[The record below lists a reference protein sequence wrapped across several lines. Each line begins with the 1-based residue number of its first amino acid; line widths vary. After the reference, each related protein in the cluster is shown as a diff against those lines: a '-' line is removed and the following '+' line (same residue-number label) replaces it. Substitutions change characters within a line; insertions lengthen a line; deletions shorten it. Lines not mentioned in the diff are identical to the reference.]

1 MKLDKIDPN
10 QKKKSKKGI
19 IIGTSTV
26 AALAIASICGCT
38 LLRGANNDVLKVAQ
52 HLVSGPVLQRALED
66 KKENDE
72 DWGESQTPTTIP
84 TVSKE
89 VAKQVETL
97 LDRLGFGFTKM
108 TTLDIS
114 ISDEDPTNLPD
125 NYEFATEIRG
135 TNEFIFLEG
144 VYCLSEN
151 IDITKKPERPEPYQ
165 GYNGNSGNTTLDDF
179 KNYPLDE
186 DGNPEEPYIGDY
198 YDIND
203 ATLMTPD
210 VMKEAYDD
218 WVEKGKPSD
227 YYYENEEVVEIL
239 KKFDRPY
246 KRYEHISE
254 NWEKYQAWMEWIT
267 ARNEWISAAYRG
279 EKFERPAP
287 DDVYDSYT
295 NFWVCIAKKALN
307 VSGVNIKNMDEDDI
321 NKVIEKLLAQIY
333 TGEVLDG
340 EFVERE
346 NVPDNLFKDI
356 LVWQFNGGNDN
367 DKPDIYSEI
376 DGLIDEFW
384 TPDTSGETVPG
395 VDGGSGGSGGGGSG
409 GSGGSGGETGGG
421 SGGET
426 GGGSGGEGG
435 SGGDGGEEKPD
446 ETTPLEVK
454 SLAITSP
461 LKSSIYKA
469 GQEIK
474 LKVTFS
480 KDIYATSKKVAITKA
495 TAPSLYISFVDET
508 NGQSSSDVASK
519 QATFESVSG
528 RNLVYTYKIAEGD
541 NGRLVLGQGDNFKGT
556 VYDESG
562 KMLLLTKIEE
572 MSETPI
578 VVADTISPSVQSI
591 EAVSE
596 ERSYQ
601 TGEEIEIKVTF
612 NEKVY
617 GNDSGVPLLTK
628 TVPKLNISFGDGK
641 VKNPEI
647 KTINESEHY
656 LIYRYIIQ
664 SDDRG
669 TLKVDPNQAFDG
681 SQNIYDSVG
690 NGTVLVAGPALTGSS
705 ISANADLAVV
715 TLNKTEL
722 TLDLNGTKEET
733 LVATTKPEGLEI
745 TWSVAD
751 DKVATVDSATG
762 KVTAVAIGET
772 TVTATAPD
780 GTTATC
786 KVVVK
791 DTTKGETKITLNKT
805 ELALDLSGTKEEQL
819 QVTIEPSDM
828 AVTWTSSNIKV
839 ATVDSK
845 TGKVTAVGV
854 GSATITVKAPDGTTA
869 SCKVTVTDSAP
880 TEIEPTGIEFLTV
893 NPSVI
898 LGRTSELQMQT
909 RLIPSN
915 CNTNMGITYESSNE
929 SVATIDPN
937 GKVTIKAVGT
947 TVITA
952 TTENG
957 KSVSTNL
964 TVIEMT
970 SENDVALGDVTGDT
984 KIDSSDLLA
993 MLRHVAVSSSS
1004 DIKAKHQDWLIQ
1016 GDTYAIADIDGNGRI
1031 DITDVL
1037 KLQRHIAYTKS
1048 EVVQQKH
1055 PDWEIKS
1062 DWVTVNA
1069 VEPVQES
1076 QENLQ
1081 IPEGQEEEKPVEN
1094 QEETNA
1100 NDEVTAEIYD
1110 VNYSEELEKNPKV
1123 LLSSKEEMDT
1133 YLQTVS
1139 ENENDMAMV
1148 TVMSDKYDEEYF
1160 KEKSL
1165 ALVYVVM
1172 PSEGVT
1178 VEYEGSSIQDNI
1190 ITVQYKVN
1198 ELEEGTVGATVMTAS
1213 FIVLEVDKDI
1223 TEIK

>member
-26 AALAIASICGCT
+26 AFLTIASICGCT
-38 LLRGANNDVLKVAQ
+38 LLRGADKDVLKVAQ

-66 KKENDE
+66 KKESDE
-72 DWGESQTPTTIP
+72 EEEGEASIMPD
-84 TVSKE
+84 VSSD
-89 VAKQVETL
+89 VIIQLETYL
-97 LDRLGFGFTKM
+97 SKLGFGYSASSLYGLSGFE
-108 TTLDIS
+108 DI
-114 ISDEDPTNLPD
+114 DYQ
-125 NYEFATEIRG
+125 YEFETEKDG
-135 TNEFIFLEG
+135 SNHFIYIEAI
-144 VYCLSEN
+144 YCLYN
-151 IDITKKPERPEPYQ
+151 DIDITDKPDRMEDPGRRPTVEYIKKDPVDGELFPSVYAKWEFQ
-165 GYNGNSGNTTLDDF
+165 GQEYITQSIYYN
-179 KNYPLDE
+179 P
-186 DGNPEEPYIGDY
+186 
-198 YDIND
+198 
-203 ATLMTPD
+203 MTPD
-210 VMKEAYDD
+210 VLDGSYEAAVKQLDELTSADIDKVYGEAHD
-218 WVEKGKPSD
+218 
-227 YYYENEEVVEIL
+227 
-239 KKFDRPY
+239 
-246 KRYEHISE
+246 
-254 NWEKYQAWMEWIT
+254 KYGEWFEWRK
-267 ARNEWISAAYRG
+267 ARNNWIAEMSQKGFFAEQEPG
-279 EKFERPAP
+279 EEFTK
-287 DDVYDSYT
+287 YT
-295 NFWVCIAKKALN
+295 RFWTIVAQRTLQGEGI
-307 VSGVNIKNMDEDDI
+307 GIEVNDFSEEGINDLIQLLYSQIWDEDGAERDETPNLLLEFMRWYANGKASEDAPI
-321 NKVIEKLLAQIY
+321 LYPPIEGI
-333 TGEVLDG
+333 
-340 EFVERE
+340 
-346 NVPDNLFKDI
+346 P
-356 LVWQFNGGNDN
+356 GG
-367 DKPDIYSEI
+367 S
-376 DGLIDEFW
+376 G
-384 TPDTSGETVPG
+384 GET
-395 VDGGSGGSGGGGSG
+395 GGGSGGDSGGSGG
-409 GSGGSGGETGGG
+409 GGSGGETGGG

-435 SGGDGGEEKPD
+435 SGGDGGEENPD
-446 ETTPLEVK
+446 DTTPLEVK

-461 LKSSIYKA
+461 LKSSIYRA

-480 KDIYATSKKVAITKA
+480 KDVYATAKKVAITKA
-495 TAPSLYISFVDET
+495 TAPSLYISFVDEA
-508 NGQSSSDVASK
+508 NGQNNSNVASK

-528 RNLVYTYKIAEGD
+528 RNLVYTYKVADGD

-591 EAVSE
+591 EAISE

-669 TLKVDPNQAFDG
+669 TLKVNPSEAFDG

-751 DKVATVDSATG
+751 DKVATVDSKTG

-791 DTTKGETKITLNKT
+791 DTTKGETKLTLNKT
-805 ELALDLSGTKEEQL
+805 QLELDLSGTKEEQL
-819 QVTIEPSDM
+819 KVTVEPTDM
-828 AVTWTSSNIKV
+828 EVTWTSSNIKV

-854 GSATITVKAPDGTTA
+854 GNATITARTQDGTTA
-869 SCKVTVTDSAP
+869 TCKVTVKDSAP

-898 LGRTSELQMQT
+898 LGRTEELQMQT
-909 RLIPSN
+909 RLTPSN
-915 CNTNMGITYESSNE
+915 CNTNTGITYESSNE
-929 SVATIDPN
+929 EVATIDPN

-964 TVIEMT
+964 TVIEKT
-970 SENDVALGDVTGDT
+970 SENTTALGDVTGDT
-984 KIDSSDLLA
+984 KIDSSDLLS
-993 MLRHVAVSSSS
+993 MLRHVAASASS
-1004 DIKAKHQDWLIQ
+1004 DIKSKHQDWLIQ
-1016 GDTYAIADIDGNGRI
+1016 GDSYVIADIDGNGRI

-1037 KLQRHIAYTKS
+1037 KLQRHIAFTKS
-1048 EVVQQKH
+1048 EVVQKNH

-1069 VEPVQES
+1069 IEPVQE
-1076 QENLQ
+1076 ELPEDLQ
-1081 IPEGQEEEKPVEN
+1081 APEEQEENPVEN
-1094 QEETNA
+1094 QEGTEN
-1100 NDEVTAEIYD
+1100 EITAEIYD
-1110 VNYSEELEKNPKV
+1110 VKYSQELEQNSKV
-1123 LLSSKEEMDT
+1123 VLSSKEDMDT
-1133 YLQTVS
+1133 YLQAILEDDKMTTVI
-1139 ENENDMAMV
+1139 NN
-1148 TVMSDKYDEEYF
+1148 KYDEEYF

-1172 PSEGVT
+1172 PSGGMT
-1178 VEYEGSSIQDNI
+1178 VEYEGSVIQDNT

-1198 ELEEGTVGATVMTAS
+1198 ELEEGMVGTAEMTAAC
-1213 FIVLEVDKDI
+1213 IVLEVDKDI
-1223 TEIK
+1223 TEIE

>member
-1 MKLDKIDPN
+1 MKLNKIDPN

-38 LLRGANNDVLKVAQ
+38 LLRGADKDVLKVAQ

-66 KKENDE
+66 KEENSGVNVKPDISP
-72 DWGESQTPTTIP
+72 DRVIQL
-84 TVSKE
+84 
-89 VAKQVETL
+89 ETYL
-97 LDRLGFGFTKM
+97 NRLGFGYSS
-108 TTLDIS
+108 LDAID
-114 ISDEDPTNLPD
+114 IFDWENMPID
-125 NYEFATEIRG
+125 YEFPIEQTG
-135 TNEFIFLEG
+135 SQDDFIYLESL
-144 VYCLSEN
+144 YCLYN
-151 IDITKKPERPEPYQ
+151 GIDITTKPEVSEDPGETPEYEIHQSEDSENPNKVYIYATVEYKGVTHSTN
-165 GYNGNSGNTTLDDF
+165 GYFAYKTGKDDG
-179 KNYPLDE
+179 LDE
-186 DGNPEEPYIGDY
+186 ILDSLAVAKAKVEGEAKAIIEDTYGKDKVKYNNWVTWRGNRNKWIK
-198 YDIND
+198 
-203 ATLMTPD
+203 TMS
-210 VMKEAYDD
+210 
-218 WVEKGKPSD
+218 EKGFLVRQDP
-227 YYYENEEVVEIL
+227 NEEYDQYSM
-239 KKFDRPY
+239 F
-246 KRYEHISE
+246 
-254 NWEKYQAWMEWIT
+254 WI
-267 ARNEWISAAYRG
+267 G
-279 EKFERPAP
+279 
-287 DDVYDSYT
+287 
-295 NFWVCIAKKALN
+295 IAQKALAGEGTGIEAGE
-307 VSGVNIKNMDEDDI
+307 VIDEDAVDDLI
-321 NKVIEKLLAQIY
+321 SLLYAQIY
-333 TGEVLDG
+333 DKDG
-340 EFVERE
+340 QERDQ
-346 NVPDNLFKDI
+346 VPNLLNDI
-356 LVWQFNGGNDN
+356 LHWQKNGSGDL
-367 DKPDIYSEI
+367 DRPLLESPDPDGAQIPVDPDMSGDEI
-376 DGLIDEFW
+376 
-384 TPDTSGETVPG
+384 PG
-395 VDGGSGGSGGGGSG
+395 IDGGSGGSGGSG
-409 GSGGSGGETGGG
+409 GGSGGETGGG

-461 LKSSIYKA
+461 LKSSIYRA

-480 KDIYATSKKVAITKA
+480 KDVYATAKKVAITKA
-495 TAPSLYISFVDET
+495 TAPSLYISFVDEA
-508 NGQSSSDVASK
+508 NGQNNSNVASK

-528 RNLVYTYKIAEGD
+528 RNLVYTYKVADGD

-786 KVVVK
+786 KVTVK
-791 DTTKGETKITLNKT
+791 DTTKGETKLTLNKT
-805 ELALDLSGTKEEQL
+805 QLELDLSGTKEEQL

-1148 TVMSDKYDEEYF
+1148 TAMSDKYDEEYF

>member
-66 KKENDE
+66 KKEDDDE

-97 LDRLGFGFTKM
+97 LDRLGFGFSRM
-108 TTLDIS
+108 TTIDIS
-114 ISDEDPTNLPD
+114 LNDVDATNLPD
-125 NYEFATEIRG
+125 NYEFATEKNG
-135 TNEFIFLEG
+135 SNNFIYLEG
-144 VYCLSEN
+144 VYCLAEN

-186 DGNPEEPYIGDY
+186 DGNPKEPNIEDY
-198 YDIND
+198 YDYLVGLNPEQVRE
-203 ATLMTPD
+203 M
-210 VMKEAYDD
+210 YDD
-218 WVEKGKPSD
+218 WVEAGRPDDEGWDDKTMKIFK
-227 YYYENEEVVEIL
+227 E
-239 KKFDRPY
+239 FDRVY
-246 KRYEHISE
+246 VRYTYINE

-279 EKFERPAP
+279 ERFDRTDP
-287 DDVYDSYT
+287 DDVYDGYT
-295 NFWVCIAKKALN
+295 NFWVCIAQKALN
-307 VSGVNIKNMDEDDI
+307 VSGVNIKNMDEDDV
-321 NKVIEKLLAQIY
+321 NKVIEKLLAQVY

-346 NVPDNLFKDI
+346 NISPNLFRDI
-356 LVWQFNGGNDN
+356 LLWQFNGANDN
-367 DKPDIYSEI
+367 NKPNIYSEI

-395 VDGGSGGSGGGGSG
+395 VDGGDSGGSGGGGSG
-409 GSGGSGGETGGG
+409 GGSGGETGGG

-461 LKSSIYKA
+461 LKSSIYRA

-480 KDIYATSKKVAITKA
+480 KNIYATAKKVAITKA
-495 TAPSLYISFVDET
+495 TAPSLYISFVDEA
-508 NGQSSSDVASK
+508 NGQTNSNVASK

-591 EAVSE
+591 EAISE

-612 NEKVY
+612 TEKVY
-617 GNDSGVPLLTK
+617 GNDSRVPLLTK

-641 VKNPEI
+641 VKNPTI

-656 LIYRYIIQ
+656 LVYRYIIQ

-669 TLKVDPNQAFDG
+669 TLKVNPAQAFDG

-690 NGTVLVAGPALTGSS
+690 NGTVLVAGPALTGSN

-715 TLNKTEL
+715 TLNKTEI

-733 LVATTKPEGLEI
+733 LVATTKPEGLEL

-751 DKVATVDSATG
+751 DKVATVDSKTG

-772 TVTATAPD
+772 IVTATAPD

-786 KVVVK
+786 KVTVK
-791 DTTKGETKITLNKT
+791 DTTKGETKLTLNKT
-805 ELALDLSGTKEEQL
+805 QLELDLSGTKEEQL
-819 QVTIEPSDM
+819 KATVEPTDM
-828 AVTWTSSNIKV
+828 EVTWTSSNIKV

-854 GSATITVKAPDGTTA
+854 GSATITAKAQDGTTA

-893 NPSVI
+893 NPSVV

-937 GKVTIKAVGT
+937 GKVTIKVVGT

-1081 IPEGQEEEKPVEN
+1081 VPEGQEEEKPGEN

-1148 TVMSDKYDEEYF
+1148 TAMSDKYDEEYF

>member
-38 LLRGANNDVLKVAQ
+38 LLRSANNDVLKVAQ

-66 KKENDE
+66 KKEDDDE

-97 LDRLGFGFTKM
+97 LDRLGFGFSKM
-108 TTLDIS
+108 ASINNDTYVN
-114 ISDEDPTNLPD
+114 ISDD
-125 NYEFATEIRG
+125 YEFLTEKNG
-135 TNEFIFLEG
+135 ADHFIYIEG
-144 VYCLSEN
+144 IYCLSAG
-151 IDITKKPERPEPYQ
+151 IDITKKPKRPEPYK
-165 GYNGNSGNTTLDDF
+165 GENKDNKSLDDF
-179 KNYPLDE
+179 KNYPLTDSEKPQKPDIEKEIE
-186 DGNPEEPYIGDY
+186 DYCSIEDRFSPWDSETIQR
-198 YDIND
+198 
-203 ATLMTPD
+203 
-210 VMKEAYDD
+210 VYDD
-218 WVEKGKPSD
+218 WIALGRPSGP
-227 YYYENEEVVEIL
+227 YANYMSITVSKSVTEAF
-239 KKFDRPY
+239 KKYD
-246 KRYEHISE
+246 KVI
-254 NWEKYQAWMEWIT
+254 EKYEYINEHWEEYEKWMEWIT
-267 ARNEWISAAYRG
+267 SRNQWIRDAAKG
-279 EKFERPAP
+279 KKFEVQEP
-287 DDVYDSYT
+287 DDIYDTYT
-295 NFWVCIAKKALN
+295 NFWVCMAKKALN
-307 VSGVNIKNMDEDDI
+307 VSGVNIKNMDEDDV
-321 NKVIEKLLAQIY
+321 NKVIEKLLAQVY

-346 NVPDNLFKDI
+346 NVPADLFRDI
-356 LVWQFNGGNDN
+356 LEWQYNGAGESS
-367 DKPDIYSEI
+367 KPPIYSEI

-384 TPDTSGETVPG
+384 SPDTSGEEIPG
-395 VDGGSGGSGGGGSG
+395 LDDDGSGDSGGGGSGGGGSG
-409 GSGGSGGETGGG
+409 GGSGGETGGG

-591 EAVSE
+591 EAISE

-612 NEKVY
+612 TEKVY

-641 VKNPEI
+641 VKNPTI

-656 LIYRYIIQ
+656 LVYRYVIQ

-669 TLKVDPNQAFDG
+669 TLKIDPTQAFDG

-715 TLNKTEL
+715 TLNKTEI

-733 LVATTKPEGLEI
+733 LVATTKPEGLEL

-751 DKVATVDSATG
+751 DKVATVDSKTG

-786 KVVVK
+786 KVTVK
-791 DTTKGETKITLNKT
+791 DTTKGETILTLDKT
-805 ELALDLSGTKEEQL
+805 QLELDLSGTKEQQL
-819 QVTIEPSDM
+819 KATVQPTDM
-828 AVTWTSSNIKV
+828 EVIWTSSNIKV

-854 GSATITVKAPDGTTA
+854 GNATITARTQDGTTA
-869 SCKVTVTDSAP
+869 TCKVTVTDSAP

-898 LGRTSELQMQT
+898 LGRTEELQMQT

-929 SVATIDPN
+929 EVATIDPN

-957 KSVSTNL
+957 KNVSTNL
-964 TVIEMT
+964 TVIEKT
-970 SENDVALGDVTGDT
+970 SEDSIALGDVTGDT
-984 KIDSSDLLA
+984 QIDSSDLIS
-993 MLRHVAVSSSS
+993 MLRHVAASASS
-1004 DIKAKHQDWLIQ
+1004 DIKSKHQDWLIQ
-1016 GDTYAIADIDGNGRI
+1016 GDAYAIADIDGNGRI

-1037 KLQRHIAYTKS
+1037 KLQRHIAFTKS
-1048 EVVQQKH
+1048 EVVQQNH

-1062 DWVTVNA
+1062 DWVTATVNA
-1069 VEPVQES
+1069 TEPIKE
-1076 QENLQ
+1076 EL
-1081 IPEGQEEEKPVEN
+1081 PEDKQVPEEQEELPEDKQAPEEQEKLPVDKQEPEEKEENPVEN
-1094 QEETNA
+1094 QDGTEN
-1100 NDEVTAEIYD
+1100 EISTQIND
-1110 VNYSEELEKNPKV
+1110 VNHS
-1123 LLSSKEEMDT
+1123 
-1133 YLQTVS
+1133 Q
-1139 ENENDMAMV
+1139 ENKA
-1148 TVMSDKYDEEYF
+1148 
-1160 KEKSL
+1160 
-1165 ALVYVVM
+1165 
-1172 PSEGVT
+1172 
-1178 VEYEGSSIQDNI
+1178 
-1190 ITVQYKVN
+1190 
-1198 ELEEGTVGATVMTAS
+1198 
-1213 FIVLEVDKDI
+1213 I
-1223 TEIK
+1223 TEVE

>member
-307 VSGVNIKNMDEDDI
+307 VSGVNIKNMDEDDV

-435 SGGDGGEEKPD
+435 SGGDGGEENPD
-446 ETTPLEVK
+446 DTTPLEVK

-461 LKSSIYKA
+461 LKSSIYRA

-495 TAPSLYISFVDET
+495 TAPSLYISFVDEA
-508 NGQSSSDVASK
+508 NGQNNSNVASK

-528 RNLVYTYKIAEGD
+528 RNLVYTYKVADGD

-690 NGTVLVAGPALTGSS
+690 NGTVLVAGPALTGNA
-705 ISANADLAVV
+705 ISANADLAII

-733 LVATTKPEGLEI
+733 LVATTKPEGLEL

-751 DKVATVDSATG
+751 EKVATVDSKTG
-762 KVTAVAIGET
+762 KITAVAIGET
-772 TVTATAPD
+772 TVTAKAAD

-854 GSATITVKAPDGTTA
+854 GSATITVKAQDGTTA

-1069 VEPVQES
+1069 VEPVQE
-1076 QENLQ
+1076 
-1081 IPEGQEEEKPVEN
+1081 EEKPGEN

-1148 TVMSDKYDEEYF
+1148 TAMSDKYDEEYF

>member
-26 AALAIASICGCT
+26 AVLTIASICGCT

-66 KKENDE
+66 KKEEDDENEND
-72 DWGESQTPTTIP
+72 
-84 TVSKE
+84 
-89 VAKQVETL
+89 
-97 LDRLGFGFTKM
+97 
-108 TTLDIS
+108 
-114 ISDEDPTNLPD
+114 
-125 NYEFATEIRG
+125 
-135 TNEFIFLEG
+135 
-144 VYCLSEN
+144 
-151 IDITKKPERPEPYQ
+151 
-165 GYNGNSGNTTLDDF
+165 
-179 KNYPLDE
+179 
-186 DGNPEEPYIGDY
+186 DY
-198 YDIND
+198 
-203 ATLMTPD
+203 LTPD
-210 VMKEAYDD
+210 VKPDLSKDQIVQLESYLSRLGYGYSNKNSLIDGVPSNMDTSFEFPGDKDNKTGKAEQLYMLWNGKTIDD
-218 WVEKGKPSD
+218 RPD
-227 YYYENEEVVEIL
+227 YYENMEDKIEPVITEEFVKLETKEEL
-239 KKFDRPY
+239 EYWHAKFYFVDFPSGKTVSSSITAEDKDSAIRVAKEELQEKCEEAH
-246 KRYEHISE
+246 KRYEEAKKDYEEWSE
-254 NWEKYQAWMEWIT
+254 WRTERNQWLMDNYDKGFFTSKEPGDEWTDYTRFWTKVALKSIGGVLENADGLT
-267 ARNEWISAAYRG
+267 SESVNELLTWLHAQLYDS
-279 EKFERPAP
+279 
-287 DDVYDSYT
+287 DDVELPERDLLREMLDWIADGDQDNIPQINSPVDGSQVPVDMDSS
-295 NFWVCIAKKALN
+295 AGE
-307 VSGVNIKNMDEDDI
+307 SG
-321 NKVIEKLLAQIY
+321 
-333 TGEVLDG
+333 G
-340 EFVERE
+340 
-346 NVPDNLFKDI
+346 
-356 LVWQFNGGNDN
+356 
-367 DKPDIYSEI
+367 
-376 DGLIDEFW
+376 
-384 TPDTSGETVPG
+384 
-395 VDGGSGGSGGGGSG
+395 GGSGGSGGGGSG

-461 LKSSIYKA
+461 LKSSIYRA

-480 KDIYATSKKVAITKA
+480 KDVYATAKKVAITKA
-495 TAPSLYISFVDET
+495 TAPSLYISFVDEA
-508 NGQSSSDVASK
+508 NGQNNSNVASK

-528 RNLVYTYKIAEGD
+528 RNLVYTYKVADGD

-1081 IPEGQEEEKPVEN
+1081 VPEGQEEEKPGEN

-1148 TVMSDKYDEEYF
+1148 TAMSDKYDEEYF

>member
-66 KKENDE
+66 KKESE
-72 DWGESQTPTTIP
+72 EEGEASIMPD
-84 TVSKE
+84 VSSD
-89 VAKQVETL
+89 VIIQLETYL
-97 LDRLGFGFTKM
+97 SKLGFGYSASSLYGLSGFE
-108 TTLDIS
+108 DI
-114 ISDEDPTNLPD
+114 DYQ
-125 NYEFATEIRG
+125 YEFETEKDDS
-135 TNEFIFLEG
+135 NHFIYIEAI
-144 VYCLSEN
+144 YCLYN
-151 IDITKKPERPEPYQ
+151 DIDITDKPDRMEDPGRRPTVEYIKKDPVDGELFPSVYAKWEFQ
-165 GYNGNSGNTTLDDF
+165 GQEYITQSIYYN
-179 KNYPLDE
+179 P
-186 DGNPEEPYIGDY
+186 
-198 YDIND
+198 
-203 ATLMTPD
+203 MTPD
-210 VMKEAYDD
+210 VLDGSYEAAVKQLDELTSADIDKVYGEAHD
-218 WVEKGKPSD
+218 
-227 YYYENEEVVEIL
+227 
-239 KKFDRPY
+239 
-246 KRYEHISE
+246 
-254 NWEKYQAWMEWIT
+254 KYGEWFEWRK
-267 ARNEWISAAYRG
+267 ARNSWIAEMSQKGFFTEQEPG
-279 EKFERPAP
+279 EEFTK
-287 DDVYDSYT
+287 YT
-295 NFWVCIAKKALN
+295 RFWTIVAQRTLQGE
-307 VSGVNIKNMDEDDI
+307 GVGIEVNDFSKEGINDLIQLLYSQIWDEDGAERDGTPNLLLEFMRWYANGKASEDAPI
-321 NKVIEKLLAQIY
+321 LYPPIEGI
-333 TGEVLDG
+333 
-340 EFVERE
+340 
-346 NVPDNLFKDI
+346 P
-356 LVWQFNGGNDN
+356 GG
-367 DKPDIYSEI
+367 S
-376 DGLIDEFW
+376 G
-384 TPDTSGETVPG
+384 GETG
-395 VDGGSGGSGGGGSG
+395 GGSGGEGGSGGGGSG
-409 GSGGSGGETGGG
+409 GGSGGETGGG

-495 TAPSLYISFVDET
+495 TAPSLYISFVDEA

-591 EAVSE
+591 EAISE

-612 NEKVY
+612 TEKVY

-656 LIYRYIIQ
+656 LVYRYIIQ

-669 TLKVDPNQAFDG
+669 TLKVNPNQAFDG

-715 TLNKTEL
+715 TLNKTEI

-733 LVATTKPEGLEI
+733 LVATTKPEGLEL

-751 DKVATVDSATG
+751 NKVATVDSKTG

-786 KVVVK
+786 KVTVK
-791 DTTKGETKITLNKT
+791 DTTKGETTLTLNKT
-805 ELALDLSGTKEEQL
+805 QLELDLSGTKEEQL
-819 QVTIEPSDM
+819 KATVQPTDM
-828 AVTWTSSNIKV
+828 EVTWTSSNIKV

-854 GSATITVKAPDGTTA
+854 GNATITARTQDGTTA
-869 SCKVTVTDSAP
+869 TCKVTVTDSAP

-898 LGRTSELQMQT
+898 LGRTEELQMQT

-929 SVATIDPN
+929 EVATIDPN

-957 KSVSTNL
+957 KTVSTNL
-964 TVIEMT
+964 TVIEKT
-970 SENDVALGDVTGDT
+970 SEDSIALGDVTGDT
-984 KIDSSDLLA
+984 QIDSSDLIS
-993 MLRHVAVSSSS
+993 MLRHVAASASS
-1004 DIKAKHQDWLIQ
+1004 DIKSKHQDWLIQ
-1016 GDTYAIADIDGNGRI
+1016 GDAYAIADIDGNGRI

-1037 KLQRHIAYTKS
+1037 KLQRHIAFTKS
-1048 EVVQQKH
+1048 EVVQQNH

-1062 DWVTVNA
+1062 DLVTVNA
-1069 VEPVQES
+1069 TEPIKE
-1076 QENLQ
+1076 EL
-1081 IPEGQEEEKPVEN
+1081 PEDKQVPEEQEELSEDKQVPEE
-1094 QEETNA
+1094 QEELTEDKQDPEEHEENPVK
-1100 NDEVTAEIYD
+1100 NQDGTENEIPTQIND
-1110 VNYSEELEKNPKV
+1110 VNYS
-1123 LLSSKEEMDT
+1123 
-1133 YLQTVS
+1133 Q
-1139 ENENDMAMV
+1139 ENEN
-1148 TVMSDKYDEEYF
+1148 
-1160 KEKSL
+1160 
-1165 ALVYVVM
+1165 
-1172 PSEGVT
+1172 
-1178 VEYEGSSIQDNI
+1178 
-1190 ITVQYKVN
+1190 
-1198 ELEEGTVGATVMTAS
+1198 
-1213 FIVLEVDKDI
+1213 I
-1223 TEIK
+1223 TEVE

>member
-26 AALAIASICGCT
+26 AVLTIASICGCT
-38 LLRGANNDVLKVAQ
+38 LLRGADKDVLKVAQ

-66 KKENDE
+66 KEENSGVNVKPDISP
-72 DWGESQTPTTIP
+72 DRVIQL
-84 TVSKE
+84 
-89 VAKQVETL
+89 ETYL
-97 LDRLGFGFTKM
+97 NRLGFGYSS
-108 TTLDIS
+108 LDAID
-114 ISDEDPTNLPD
+114 IFDWENMPID
-125 NYEFATEIRG
+125 YEFPIEQTG
-135 TNEFIFLEG
+135 SQDDFIYLESL
-144 VYCLSEN
+144 YCLYN
-151 IDITKKPERPEPYQ
+151 GIDITTKPEVSEDPGAQPQPQIHQDEVPPDSNVFTVYATWEYKGEEYSTDKYICRTDTTDSWNDVATIISKVQTEALEKIEATYGEDKIQ
-165 GYNGNSGNTTLDDF
+165 YNNWVTWRGNRNKWIKTMSERGFLVRQD
-179 KNYPLDE
+179 PDE
-186 DGNPEEPYIGDY
+186 EYDQYSMFWIG
-198 YDIND
+198 
-203 ATLMTPD
+203 
-210 VMKEAYDD
+210 
-218 WVEKGKPSD
+218 
-227 YYYENEEVVEIL
+227 
-239 KKFDRPY
+239 
-246 KRYEHISE
+246 
-254 NWEKYQAWMEWIT
+254 
-267 ARNEWISAAYRG
+267 
-279 EKFERPAP
+279 
-287 DDVYDSYT
+287 
-295 NFWVCIAKKALN
+295 IAQKALAGEGTGIEAGE
-307 VSGVNIKNMDEDDI
+307 VIDENAVDDLI
-321 NKVIEKLLAQIY
+321 SLLYAQIY
-333 TGEVLDG
+333 DKDG
-340 EFVERE
+340 VERDQ
-346 NVPDNLFKDI
+346 VPNLLNNI
-356 LVWQFNGGNDN
+356 LHWQKNGSEDL
-367 DKPDIYSEI
+367 DRPLLESPDPDGSQIPVDPDMSGDEI
-376 DGLIDEFW
+376 
-384 TPDTSGETVPG
+384 PG
-395 VDGGSGGSGGGGSG
+395 IDGGSGGSGGSG
-409 GSGGSGGETGGG
+409 GGSGGETGGG

-461 LKSSIYKA
+461 LKSSIYRA

-480 KDIYATSKKVAITKA
+480 KDVYATAKKVAITKA
-495 TAPSLYISFVDET
+495 TAPSLYISFVDEA
-508 NGQSSSDVASK
+508 NGQNNSNVASK

-528 RNLVYTYKIAEGD
+528 RNLVYTYKVADGD

-591 EAVSE
+591 EAISE

-669 TLKVDPNQAFDG
+669 TLKVNPSEAFDG

-751 DKVATVDSATG
+751 DKVATVDSKTG

-791 DTTKGETKITLNKT
+791 DTTKGETKLTLNKT
-805 ELALDLSGTKEEQL
+805 QLELDLSGTKEEQL
-819 QVTIEPSDM
+819 KATVEPTDM
-828 AVTWTSSNIKV
+828 EVTWTSSNIKV

-854 GSATITVKAPDGTTA
+854 GNATITARTQDGTTA
-869 SCKVTVTDSAP
+869 TCKVTVKDSAP

-898 LGRTSELQMQT
+898 LGRTEELQMQT
-909 RLIPSN
+909 RLTPSN
-915 CNTNMGITYESSNE
+915 CNTNTGITYESSNE
-929 SVATIDPN
+929 EVATIDPN

-964 TVIEMT
+964 TVIEKT
-970 SENDVALGDVTGDT
+970 SENTTALGDVTGDT
-984 KIDSSDLLA
+984 KIDSSDLLS
-993 MLRHVAVSSSS
+993 MLRHVAASASS
-1004 DIKAKHQDWLIQ
+1004 DIKSKHQDWLIQ
-1016 GDTYAIADIDGNGRI
+1016 GDSYVIADIDGNGRI

-1037 KLQRHIAYTKS
+1037 KLQRHIAFTKS
-1048 EVVQQKH
+1048 EVVQKNH

-1069 VEPVQES
+1069 IEPVQE
-1076 QENLQ
+1076 ELPEDLQ
-1081 IPEGQEEEKPVEN
+1081 APGEQEENPVEN
-1094 QEETNA
+1094 QEGTEN
-1100 NDEVTAEIYD
+1100 EITAEIYD
-1110 VNYSEELEKNPKV
+1110 VKYSQELEQNSKV
-1123 LLSSKEEMDT
+1123 VLSSKEDMDT
-1133 YLQTVS
+1133 YLQAILEDDKMTTVI
-1139 ENENDMAMV
+1139 NN
-1148 TVMSDKYDEEYF
+1148 KYDEEYF

-1172 PSEGVT
+1172 PSGGMT
-1178 VEYEGSSIQDNI
+1178 VEYEGSVIQDNT

-1198 ELEEGTVGATVMTAS
+1198 ELEEGMVGTAEMTAAY
-1213 FIVLEVDKDI
+1213 IVLEVDKDI
-1223 TEIK
+1223 TEIE

>member
-26 AALAIASICGCT
+26 AVLTIASICGCT
-38 LLRGANNDVLKVAQ
+38 LLRGADKDVLKVAQ

-66 KKENDE
+66 KEENSGVNVKPDISP
-72 DWGESQTPTTIP
+72 DRVIQL
-84 TVSKE
+84 
-89 VAKQVETL
+89 ETYL
-97 LDRLGFGFTKM
+97 NRLGFGYSS
-108 TTLDIS
+108 LDAID
-114 ISDEDPTNLPD
+114 IFDWENMPID
-125 NYEFATEIRG
+125 YEFPIEQTG
-135 TNEFIFLEG
+135 SQDDFIYLESL
-144 VYCLSEN
+144 YCLYN
-151 IDITKKPERPEPYQ
+151 GIDITTKPEVSEDPGAQPQPQIHQDEVSPDSNVFTVYATWEYKGEEYSTDKYICRTDTTDSWNDVATIISKVQTEALEKIEATYGKDKIQ
-165 GYNGNSGNTTLDDF
+165 YNNWVTWRGNRNKWIKTMSERGFLVRQD
-179 KNYPLDE
+179 PDE
-186 DGNPEEPYIGDY
+186 EYDQYSMFWIG
-198 YDIND
+198 
-203 ATLMTPD
+203 
-210 VMKEAYDD
+210 
-218 WVEKGKPSD
+218 
-227 YYYENEEVVEIL
+227 
-239 KKFDRPY
+239 
-246 KRYEHISE
+246 
-254 NWEKYQAWMEWIT
+254 
-267 ARNEWISAAYRG
+267 
-279 EKFERPAP
+279 
-287 DDVYDSYT
+287 
-295 NFWVCIAKKALN
+295 IAQKALAGEGTGIEAGE
-307 VSGVNIKNMDEDDI
+307 VIDENTVDDLI
-321 NKVIEKLLAQIY
+321 SLLYAQIY
-333 TGEVLDG
+333 DKDG
-340 EFVERE
+340 VERDQ
-346 NVPDNLFKDI
+346 VPNLLNNI
-356 LVWQFNGGNDN
+356 LHWQKNGSEDL
-367 DKPDIYSEI
+367 DRPLLESPDPDGSQIPVDPDMSGDEI
-376 DGLIDEFW
+376 PGIDDG
-384 TPDTSGETVPG
+384 S
-395 VDGGSGGSGGGGSG
+395 GGSGGSGGGGSG
-409 GSGGSGGETGGG
+409 GGSGGETGGG

-426 GGGSGGEGG
+426 GGG

-461 LKSSIYKA
+461 LKSSIYRA

-495 TAPSLYISFVDET
+495 TAPSLYISFVDEA
-508 NGQSSSDVASK
+508 NGQNNSNVASK

-528 RNLVYTYKIAEGD
+528 RNLIYTYKVADGD

-690 NGTVLVAGPALTGSS
+690 NGTVLVAGPALTGNA
-705 ISANADLAVV
+705 ISANADLAII

-733 LVATTKPEGLEI
+733 LVATTKPEGLEL

-751 DKVATVDSATG
+751 EKVATVDSKTG
-762 KVTAVAIGET
+762 KITAVAIGET
-772 TVTATAPD
+772 TVTAKAAD

-854 GSATITVKAPDGTTA
+854 GSATITVKAQDGTTA

-1081 IPEGQEEEKPVEN
+1081 VPEGQEEEKPGEN

-1148 TVMSDKYDEEYF
+1148 TAMSDKYDEEYF

>member
-10 QKKKSKKGI
+10 QKKKSRKGI

-26 AALAIASICGCT
+26 AVLAIASICGCT
-38 LLRGANNDVLKVAQ
+38 FLRSANNDVLKVAQ
-52 HLVSGPVLQRALED
+52 HLVSGPVLQRALEE
-66 KKENDE
+66 KKDNDE
-72 DWGESQTPTTIP
+72 DES
-84 TVSKE
+84 
-89 VAKQVETL
+89 
-97 LDRLGFGFTKM
+97 D
-108 TTLDIS
+108 
-114 ISDEDPTNLPD
+114 
-125 NYEFATEIRG
+125 
-135 TNEFIFLEG
+135 
-144 VYCLSEN
+144 
-151 IDITKKPERPEPYQ
+151 
-165 GYNGNSGNTTLDDF
+165 GYL
-179 KNYPLDE
+179 
-186 DGNPEEPYIGDY
+186 
-198 YDIND
+198 
-203 ATLMTPD
+203 TPD
-210 VMKEAYDD
+210 VKPDLSKDQIVQLESYLSRLGYGYSNKNSLIDGVPSNMNTLFEFPGDKDN
-218 WVEKGKPSD
+218 KTGKAEQL
-227 YYYENEEVVEIL
+227 YMLWNGKTIE
-239 KKFDRPY
+239 DRPKY
-246 KRYEHISE
+246 EENPLFKVEPVVTINYVELIEGDIGPYCYRAQASFVDFPSGNEIFSGEVIGYSKEDATEKAKEVIQEKYEEAHERYEEAKKDYEKWSE
-254 NWEKYQAWMEWIT
+254 WRSERNQWLMDNYDKGFFTSKEPGDEWTDYTRFWTKVALKSIGGVLENADGIT
-267 ARNEWISAAYRG
+267 SESVNELLTWLHAQLYDS
-279 EKFERPAP
+279 
-287 DDVYDSYT
+287 DDVELPERDLLREMLDWIADGDQDNIPQINSPVDGSQVPVDMDSS
-295 NFWVCIAKKALN
+295 AGE
-307 VSGVNIKNMDEDDI
+307 SG
-321 NKVIEKLLAQIY
+321 
-333 TGEVLDG
+333 G
-340 EFVERE
+340 
-346 NVPDNLFKDI
+346 
-356 LVWQFNGGNDN
+356 
-367 DKPDIYSEI
+367 
-376 DGLIDEFW
+376 
-384 TPDTSGETVPG
+384 
-395 VDGGSGGSGGGGSG
+395 GGSGGSGGGGSG

-480 KDIYATSKKVAITKA
+480 KDVYATAKKVAITKA
-495 TAPSLYISFVDET
+495 TAPSLYISFVDEA
-508 NGQSSSDVASK
+508 NGQNNSNVASK

-528 RNLVYTYKIAEGD
+528 RNLVYTYKVADGD

-591 EAVSE
+591 EAISE

-612 NEKVY
+612 SEKVY

-669 TLKVDPNQAFDG
+669 TLKVNPSEAFDG

-751 DKVATVDSATG
+751 DKVATVDSKTG

-791 DTTKGETKITLNKT
+791 DTTKGETKLTLNKT
-805 ELALDLSGTKEEQL
+805 QLELDLSGTKEEQL
-819 QVTIEPSDM
+819 KATVEPTDM
-828 AVTWTSSNIKV
+828 EVTWTSSNIKV

-854 GSATITVKAPDGTTA
+854 GNATITARTQDGTTA
-869 SCKVTVTDSAP
+869 TCKVTVKDSAP

-898 LGRTSELQMQT
+898 LGRTEELQMQT
-909 RLIPSN
+909 RLTPSN
-915 CNTNMGITYESSNE
+915 CNTNTGITYESSNE
-929 SVATIDPN
+929 EVATIDPN

-964 TVIEMT
+964 TVIEKT
-970 SENDVALGDVTGDT
+970 SENTTALGDVTGDT
-984 KIDSSDLLA
+984 KIDSSDLLS
-993 MLRHVAVSSSS
+993 MLRHVAASASS
-1004 DIKAKHQDWLIQ
+1004 DIKSKHQDWLIQ
-1016 GDTYAIADIDGNGRI
+1016 GDSYVIADIDGNGRI

-1037 KLQRHIAYTKS
+1037 KLQRHIAFTKS
-1048 EVVQQKH
+1048 EVVQKNH

-1069 VEPVQES
+1069 IEPVQE
-1076 QENLQ
+1076 ELPEDLQ
-1081 IPEGQEEEKPVEN
+1081 APEEQEENPVEN
-1094 QEETNA
+1094 QEGTEN
-1100 NDEVTAEIYD
+1100 EITAEIYD
-1110 VNYSEELEKNPKV
+1110 VKYSQELEQNSKV
-1123 LLSSKEEMDT
+1123 VLSSKEDMDT
-1133 YLQTVS
+1133 YLQAILEDDKMTTVI
-1139 ENENDMAMV
+1139 NN
-1148 TVMSDKYDEEYF
+1148 KYDEEYF

-1172 PSEGVT
+1172 PSGGMT
-1178 VEYEGSSIQDNI
+1178 VEYEGSVIQDNT

-1198 ELEEGTVGATVMTAS
+1198 ELEEGMVGTAEMTAAC
-1213 FIVLEVDKDI
+1213 IVLEVDKDI
-1223 TEIK
+1223 TEIE

>member
-151 IDITKKPERPEPYQ
+151 IDITEKPERVDSSSEPKIE
-165 GYNGNSGNTTLDDF
+165 YNTYMN
-179 KNYPLDE
+179 E
-186 DGNPEEPYIGDY
+186 DGSPGGYVVASFWGYLKGGNKSYVSSSKIYFG
-198 YDIND
+198 
-203 ATLMTPD
+203 D
-210 VMKEAYDD
+210 VMLDPGVIENVTEEEAKEKA
-218 WVEKGKPSD
+218 KA
-227 YYYENEEVVEIL
+227 EIQ
-239 KKFDRPY
+239 
-246 KRYEHISE
+246 
-254 NWEKYQAWMEWIT
+254 EKYDENLKEYTEDFDKWQSWIKS
-267 ARNEWISAAYRG
+267 RNEWISAAYRG

-307 VSGVNIKNMDEDDI
+307 VSGVNIKNMDEDDV
-321 NKVIEKLLAQIY
+321 NKVIEKLLAQVY

-346 NVPDNLFKDI
+346 NVPDNLFRDI
-356 LVWQFNGGNDN
+356 LVWQFNGASDN
-367 DKPDIYSEI
+367 DKPDIYSEV
-376 DGLIDEFW
+376 DGLLDQFW

-435 SGGDGGEEKPD
+435 SGGDGGEENPD
-446 ETTPLEVK
+446 DTTPLEVK

-461 LKSSIYKA
+461 LKSSIYRA

-591 EAVSE
+591 EAISE

-612 NEKVY
+612 TEKVY

-664 SDDRG
+664 EDDRG
-669 TLKVDPNQAFDG
+669 TLKINPSEAFDG

-690 NGTVLVAGPALTGSS
+690 NGTVLVAGPDLTGSS
-705 ISANADLAVV
+705 ISANADLAII

-780 GTTATC
+780 GTTASC
-786 KVVVK
+786 KVIVK

-854 GSATITVKAPDGTTA
+854 GSATITVKAQDGTTA

-1081 IPEGQEEEKPVEN
+1081 VPEGQEEEKPGEN

-1123 LLSSKEEMDT
+1123 VLSSKEEMDT

-1148 TVMSDKYDEEYF
+1148 TAMSDKYDEEYF

>member
-26 AALAIASICGCT
+26 AVLAIASICGCT
-38 LLRGANNDVLKVAQ
+38 LLRGADKDVLKVAQ

-66 KKENDE
+66 KEEEENE
-72 DWGESQTPTTIP
+72 WGEVQIPTTIP

-89 VAKQVETL
+89 VAKQAETL
-97 LDRLGFGFTKM
+97 LERLGFGFSSMSTIKN
-108 TTLDIS
+108 DDYIN
-114 ISDEDPTNLPD
+114 IPD
-125 NYEFATEIRG
+125 NYEFETEKSG
-135 TNEFIFLEG
+135 GNHFILLEG
-144 VYCLSEN
+144 IYCLDKG
-151 IDITKKPERPEPYQ
+151 IDITTKPDRAKEVLEKMPEIQTEVRKVSDENGWEIYSAKAWFLGLDGMVESSEHSVKVAADAEEEDKKNLAAETAIREIIGVYDEQ
-165 GYNGNSGNTTLDDF
+165 QRQ
-179 KNYPLDE
+179 LDE
-186 DGNPEEPYIGDY
+186 MY
-198 YDIND
+198 
-203 ATLMTPD
+203 A
-210 VMKEAYDD
+210 AYQK
-218 WVEKGKPSD
+218 W
-227 YYYENEEVVEIL
+227 L
-239 KKFDRPY
+239 
-246 KRYEHISE
+246 
-254 NWEKYQAWMEWIT
+254 AWIT
-267 ARNEWISAAYRG
+267 PRNQWIREAAKG
-279 EKFERPAP
+279 EKFETQKP
-287 DDVYDSYT
+287 DDVYDVYT
-295 NFWVCIAKKALN
+295 NFWLCMAQKALN
-307 VSGVNIKNMDEDDI
+307 VSNVDISNMDEDDV
-321 NKVIEKLLAQIY
+321 NKVIDKLLAQVY

-346 NVPDNLFKDI
+346 NVPVNLFRDI
-356 LVWQFNGGNDN
+356 LLWQFNGAGDN
-367 DKPDIYSEI
+367 NKPDIYSEV
-376 DGLIDEFW
+376 DGLLDKFW
-384 TPDTSGETVPG
+384 TPDTSGEEIPG
-395 VDGGSGGSGGGGSG
+395 RGDSGSSGGGGSG
-409 GSGGSGGETGGG
+409 GGSGGETGGG

-435 SGGDGGEEKPD
+435 SGGDGGEENPD
-446 ETTPLEVK
+446 DTTPLEVK

-461 LKSSIYKA
+461 LKSSIYRA

-480 KDIYATSKKVAITKA
+480 KDVYATAKKVAITKA
-495 TAPSLYISFVDET
+495 TAPSLYISFVDEA
-508 NGQSSSDVASK
+508 NGQNNSNVASK

-528 RNLVYTYKIAEGD
+528 RNLVYTYKVADGD

-591 EAVSE
+591 EAISE

-669 TLKVDPNQAFDG
+669 TLKVNPSEAFDG

-751 DKVATVDSATG
+751 DKVATVDSKTG

-791 DTTKGETKITLNKT
+791 DTTKGETKLTLNKT
-805 ELALDLSGTKEEQL
+805 QLELDLSGTKEEQL
-819 QVTIEPSDM
+819 KATVEPTDM
-828 AVTWTSSNIKV
+828 EVTWTSSNIKV

-854 GSATITVKAPDGTTA
+854 GNATITARTQDGTTA
-869 SCKVTVTDSAP
+869 TCKVTVKDSAP

-898 LGRTSELQMQT
+898 LGRTEELQMQT
-909 RLIPSN
+909 RLTPSN
-915 CNTNMGITYESSNE
+915 CNTNTGITYESSNE
-929 SVATIDPN
+929 EVATIDPN

-964 TVIEMT
+964 TVIEKT
-970 SENDVALGDVTGDT
+970 SGNTTALGDVTGDT
-984 KIDSSDLLA
+984 KIDSSDLLS
-993 MLRHVAVSSSS
+993 MLRHVAASASS
-1004 DIKAKHQDWLIQ
+1004 DIKSKHQDWLIQ
-1016 GDTYAIADIDGNGRI
+1016 GDSYVIADIDGNGRI

-1037 KLQRHIAYTKS
+1037 KLQRHIAFTKS
-1048 EVVQQKH
+1048 EVVQKDH

-1069 VEPVQES
+1069 IEPVQE
-1076 QENLQ
+1076 ELPEDLQ
-1081 IPEGQEEEKPVEN
+1081 APEEQEENPVEN
-1094 QEETNA
+1094 QEGTEN
-1100 NDEVTAEIYD
+1100 EITAEIYD
-1110 VNYSEELEKNPKV
+1110 VKYSQELEQNSKV
-1123 LLSSKEEMDT
+1123 VLSSKEDMDT
-1133 YLQTVS
+1133 YLQAILEDDKMTTVI
-1139 ENENDMAMV
+1139 NN
-1148 TVMSDKYDEEYF
+1148 KYDEEYF

-1172 PSEGVT
+1172 PSGGMT
-1178 VEYEGSSIQDNI
+1178 VEYEGSVIQDNT

-1198 ELEEGTVGATVMTAS
+1198 ELEEGMVGTAEMTAAC
-1213 FIVLEVDKDI
+1213 IVLEVDKDI
-1223 TEIK
+1223 TEIE